1 MKRLFV
7 ELTYYTD
14 YALRVLIYAGVR
26 GDRLCLISEIAER
39 YGISRNHLMKV
50 VHGLA
55 RGGFIQTLRGK
66 GGGLTLARPP
76 EEISLGAVVRHMEG
90 PFRLVECFRTGN
102 ECVITGPCSLPKI
115 LEDASRAFLEVL
127 DAHTLADLLTHRRQ
141 LAKRLLPRSS
151 SPRTAMA

>member
-1 MKRLFV
+1 V

-14 YALRVLIYAGVR
+14 YALRVLIYAGLS
-26 GDRLCLISEIAER
+26 GERLCLISEIAEH

-55 RGGFIQTLRGK
+55 RGGFIQTHRGK

-90 PFRLVECFRTGN
+90 PFRPVECFRTDN
-102 ECVITGPCSLPKI
+102 LCVITGPCCLPGI
-115 LEDASRAFLEVL
+115 LEDAFQAFIEVL
-127 DAHTLADLLTHRRQ
+127 DAHTLGDLLKHRRQ
-141 LAKRLLPRSS
+141 LAKRLVPRSS

>member
-1 MKRLFV
+1 M

-14 YALRVLIYAGVR
+14 YALRVLIYAGLR
-26 GDRLCLISEIAER
+26 RDRLCLISEIAEQ
-39 YGISRNHLMKV
+39 YGISQNHLMKV

-55 RGGFIQTLRGK
+55 RGGFIQTHRGK
-66 GGGLTLARPP
+66 GGGLTLARSP

-90 PFRLVECFRTGN
+90 PFRPVECFRTGN
-102 ECVITGPCSLPKI
+102 LCVITGPCSLPTI
-115 LEDASRAFLEVL
+115 LEDAFQAFIGVL
-127 DAHTLADLLTHRRQ
+127 DAHTLADLLKHRGQ